1 MRDSNLSMSID
12 SQQLRAIFETAVDC
26 LIIID
31 SHGVISKIN
40 PAGAKLFGYEINEL
54 LGQNVSI
61 LMPTPNS
68 KKHDAYL
75 QKYHKTGKA
84 NIIGIGRDVLGKK
97 KDGTLF
103 PCSLSVNEFFMQNRK
118 CFAGIIHDLT
128 IRKEN
133 EEKILELNR
142 ELEEKVEIKTRD
154 LSTVVNELLETNT
167 RLENEIKE
175 REKIEAALR
184 NNELEIREALER
196 EKELNY
202 LKTNFVS
209 MASHEFRTPLSTILS
224 STSLIEKHLKNGT
237 IEKTGRHFERVMF
250 SVNHL
255 TEILDDILS
264 LTKLA
269 EGKIPSRP
277 ERFMIKVFCEEFID
291 MHKGLLKPN
300 QQIVKKIPSVDQEVF
315 LDKKLLNHVLLN
327 LFSNAIK
334 YSKDDGKI
342 YCGMEVVDNQLVIEV
357 VDEGVGIPLTE
368 QKHLFTRFFRGSN
381 VINIQGTGLGLN
393 IVCEYLEVMYGTIDF
408 ESKENEGTTF
418 TVKIPLE
425 QK

>member
-1 MRDSNLSMSID
+1 VRDSNLSMSID
-12 SQQLRAIFETAVDC
+12 VQQLRAIFETAVDC

-31 SHGVISKIN
+31 SHGLITKIN
-40 PAGAKLFGYEINEL
+40 PVGAKLFGYEIKEL
-54 LGQNVSI
+54 LGQNINI
-61 LMPTPNS
+61 LMPNPHA
-68 KKHDAYL
+68 KKHDTYL
-75 QKYHKTGKA
+75 QKYHKTGIGK
-84 NIIGIGRDVLGKK
+84 IIGIGRDIVGKK

-103 PCSLSVNEFFMQNRK
+103 PCNLSVNEFFMQGKK

-128 IRKEN
+128 IRKKH
-133 EEKILELNR
+133 EEEIMELNR
-142 ELEEKVEIKTRD
+142 QLEEKVEIKTND
-154 LSTVVNELLETNT
+154 LSTAVSELLETNT

-175 REKIEAALR
+175 REKIELALR
-184 NNELEIREALER
+184 NNELEIRKALER
-196 EKELNY
+196 EKELNE

-224 STSLIEKHLKNGT
+224 STSLIEQHMKKGN
-237 IEKTGRHFERVMF
+237 IDKTRKHFERVMF

-277 ERFMIKVFCEEFID
+277 EHFMIYRYCEEFID
-291 MHKGLLKPN
+291 MNKGLLKPD
-300 QQIVKKIPSVDQEVF
+300 QQLVKEIPSVDQEVF
-315 LDKKLLNHVLLN
+315 LDKKLLNHILLN

-342 YCGMEVVDNQLVIEV
+342 SCVMEVADNQLIIQII
-357 VDEGVGIPLTE
+357 DEGVGIPLTE

-393 IVCEYLEVMYGTIDF
+393 IVCEYLEVMNGTIDF
-408 ESKENEGTTF
+408 KSKENEGTTVI
-418 TVKIPLE
+418 VKIPLG
-425 QK
+425 Q